1 MLMQEFVTRFS
12 AQNEKSS
19 LFEALRRI
27 SRLDS
32 RALTASTTPDQ
43 APATWNEWPPV
54 TSLAG

>member
-19 LFEALRRI
+19 LFKALRQI

-32 RALTASTTPDQ
+32 RALLASSTV
-43 APATWNEWPPV
+43 AWAEWPPI
-54 TSLAG
+54 TSPVG